1 MQQKFTDG
9 FVSDVAS
16 EETETGMPGMQGM
29 PESPPEW
36 HGTKVNPVEF
46 RSLMH
51 DDSSFSEHNH
61 EQAELILH
69 LGMTRGEVS
78 WRDAEG
84 AAQSASVAA
93 QECCLIPA
101 GIRHVVHGLNV
112 EGAVSLLIGGAL
124 LAEVVRRNVNHVL
137 VGNLRHLT
145 AHDLVAGGL
154 ISEFER
160 MLARQP
166 QVCLLNAVGLT
177 IGFKILQA
185 LLYRPKDYADHS
197 APAFNPPEQE
207 RVLDYLREHLSE
219 CLDVSRMARHM
230 AMSRTHFARRFRATF
245 GVPPLQY
252 ALKMRVDRAL
262 DLLRAGDCRVA
273 EAAHAAGFFDQSH
286 FDRHCRKFYGQPPR
300 VLLHL

>member
-1 MQQKFTDG
+1 MQQVFADTLEAGVSGETVTRTTDG
-9 FVSDVAS
+9 
-16 EETETGMPGMQGM
+16 
-29 PESPPEW
+29 PPEW
-36 HGTKVNPVEF
+36 HGTRVNPVEF

-51 DDSSFSEHNH
+51 DGSASSEHNH

-69 LGMTRGEVS
+69 LGMAPGEVA

-84 AAQSASVAA
+84 VEQSASVAA
-93 QECCLIPA
+93 QQCCLIPA
-101 GIRHVVHGLNV
+101 GIRHVLHGLNV

-154 ISEFER
+154 IAEFGR

-177 IGFKILQA
+177 VGFKILQA
-185 LLYRPKDYADHS
+185 LLYRNKEYADHS
-197 APAFNPPEQE
+197 APVFNLSEQE
-207 RVLDYLREHLSE
+207 RVMDYLREHLSE
-219 CLDVSRMARHM
+219 CLDVSRMARHVG
-230 AMSRTHFARRFRATF
+230 MSRTHFARRFRATF

-273 EAAHAAGFFDQSH
+273 EAAHEAGFFDQSH
-286 FDRHCRKFYGQPPR
+286 LDRHCRKFYGKPPR
-300 VLLHL
+300 ALSHL

>member
-1 MQQKFTDG
+1 MQQTFADSWASGDADG
-9 FVSDVAS
+9 EA
-16 EETETGMPGMQGM
+16 GKIHA
-29 PESPPEW
+29 PPEW
-36 HGTKVNPVEF
+36 HGTKASPVEF

-51 DDSSFSEHNH
+51 DDSSQVEHNH

-69 LGMTRGEVS
+69 LGSACGEVA

-84 AAQSASVAA
+84 TEQAAPVAA

-101 GIRHVVHGLNV
+101 GVRHVARGLNV
-112 EGAVSLLIGGAL
+112 QGAVSLLIGGAL
-124 LAEVVRRNVNHVL
+124 LAEVMRRNVNQVL

-145 AHDLVAGGL
+145 AHDLVTGGL
-154 ISEFER
+154 IAEFSR

-166 QVCLLNAVGLT
+166 QVYLLNAVGLT
-177 IGFKILQA
+177 VCFKILQA
-185 LLYRPKDYADHS
+185 LLYRSNDYSEES
-197 APAFNPPEQE
+197 APALSLLEQK
-207 RVLDYLREHLSE
+207 RVSDYLSEHLSE
-219 CLDVSRMARHM
+219 CLDVARMARHM

-273 EAAHAAGFFDQSH
+273 EAAHASGFFDQSH
-286 FDRHCRKFYGQPPR
+286 FDRHCRKFYGKPPR
-300 VLLHL
+300 ALLHL